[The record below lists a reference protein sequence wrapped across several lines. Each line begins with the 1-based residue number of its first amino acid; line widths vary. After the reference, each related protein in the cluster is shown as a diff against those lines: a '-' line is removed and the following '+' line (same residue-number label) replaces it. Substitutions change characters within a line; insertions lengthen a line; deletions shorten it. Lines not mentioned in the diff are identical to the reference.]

1 VQVPWPVATAVGRAS
16 NASDSFDRARLPEAP
31 PWYQQKFKNV
41 RVWTM
46 RTIVAGI
53 LVLVVG
59 CGKQASLFKVSI
71 TDLIDKTASYKGQT
85 ITLKLAVGDSNLST
99 GKSLRDYVGQ
109 NVKFYTWGEK
119 GARLDIVIAIPEGLT
134 VPNAGW
140 GDHLNVTFVCKNGS
154 LRDGNEAKSIER
166 P

>member
-1 VQVPWPVATAVGRAS
+1 
-16 NASDSFDRARLPEAP
+16 
-31 PWYQQKFKNV
+31 
-41 RVWTM
+41 M
-46 RTIVAGI
+46 RTIVAVGI

-85 ITLKLAVGDSNLST
+85 ITLNLVVGDSNLLPSK

-109 NVKFYTWGEK
+109 NVKLFAFGEK
-119 GARLDIVIAIPEGLT
+119 GARLEIVIAIPEGLT
-134 VPNAGW
+134 VPNVGY
-140 GDHLNVTFVCKNGS
+140 GDYLNVTFVCKNGS